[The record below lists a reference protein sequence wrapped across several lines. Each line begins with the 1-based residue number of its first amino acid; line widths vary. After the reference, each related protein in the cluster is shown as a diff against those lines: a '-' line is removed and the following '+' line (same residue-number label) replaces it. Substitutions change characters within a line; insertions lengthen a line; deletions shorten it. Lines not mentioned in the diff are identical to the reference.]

1 MTATTAN
8 AGNAV
13 STPPP
18 PGMWPTASGYLVRA
32 IPAFQ
37 ALLTIAGAIALIA
50 LIIIGPQGLALPL
63 FLVALAV
70 PLSFT
75 LAAGAS
81 AVWTWQGTSRGRVM
95 AVIVDYL
102 AFITVFVLLLHFS
115 GVFTGVDDLAD
126 VFGATLPWILVGLVG
141 FMLGYIGDSASRT
154 GTVARAVNY
163 IRLGLYAIAA
173 LGFLWAIEAW
183 RGLVDLIVGTLTDPL
198 RLTLALISLVIFV
211 FLIAVFGRAGRERYG
226 ATLTD
231 SDTLDGVLFISPNFL
246 GFLAFFAGP
255 LLFSLYVSLTDW
267 NAFSDPFFIGLENYI
282 DLLSVQVVF
291 LDDPDVLLVPGLN
304 PGFTEVLRLG
314 PIAVAA
320 QDNLFWISLR
330 NIIVFSIIA
339 IPMAVIPALF
349 LATLLNSKVRGIR
362 FFRAVYFIPSVAGVV
377 GIAII
382 WRQLLDQTVGWVN
395 YFITMTVDGING
407 LFGLSIEDP
416 RIGWLSDPATA
427 LPMVAIVFAWITV
440 GFNAILFLAG
450 LQGIPADLYEAA
462 TIDGANRWQRFRN
475 ITLPAVSATT
485 FFVVATTSILALQ
498 MFTEALVL
506 KGLDPGGPNNATLTP
521 VMHLQRSGFQDFQFG
536 YASAIAWVLFGLI
549 FVFTIIQYRRQRDEA
564 FGG

>member
-1 MTATTAN
+1 VGWWA
-8 AGNAV
+8 AGARL
-13 STPPP
+13 
-18 PGMWPTASGYLVRA
+18 LVKA

-37 ALLTIAGAIALIA
+37 ALLTIAGAVALIA
-50 LIIIGPQGLALPL
+50 LLVFGPQGMPLPL
-63 FLVALAV
+63 YIVALLV

-75 LAAGAS
+75 LAAGLS
-81 AVWTWQGTSRGRVM
+81 AWWTWQRTSRGRVL

-102 AFITVFVLLLHFS
+102 AFLTVFLLLLHFS
-115 GVFTGVDDLAD
+115 GVFVGFDDLAD
-126 VFGATLPWILVGLVG
+126 VFGATIPWILVALGG
-141 FMLGYIGDSASRT
+141 FMLGYIGDSASR
-154 GTVARAVNY
+154 GGRVASIVRYTRVA
-163 IRLGLYAIAA
+163 LYAIAVI
-173 LGFLWAIEAW
+173 GFLFAIEAA
-183 RGLVDLIVGTLTDPL
+183 RGAIDLIVGTLTDPL
-198 RLTLALISLVIFV
+198 RLGLAVASLVILL
-211 FLIAVFGRAGRERYG
+211 FLLALFGRAGRERYG

-246 GFLAFFAGP
+246 GFLGFFAGP

-267 NAFSDPFFIGLENYI
+267 NAFSEPFFVGLENYI
-282 DLLSVQVVF
+282 DLLSIQ
-291 LDDPDVLLVPGLN
+291 VLLLEDPSVLLAPGLD

-314 PIAVAA
+314 PIAIAA
-320 QDNLFWISLR
+320 RDNLFWISLR
-330 NIIVFSIIA
+330 NIIVFSLIA
-339 IPMAVIPALF
+339 IPLAVVPALF
-349 LATLLNSKVRGIR
+349 LASLLNSKVRGIR

-395 YFITMTVDGING
+395 YGITLGVDALNAT
-407 LFGLSIEDP
+407 LGLSISDP
-416 RIGWLSDPATA
+416 KIGWLSDPVTA
-427 LPMVAIVFAWITV
+427 LPMVAVVFAWITV

-462 TIDGANRWQRFRN
+462 TIDGANRWQRFRS

-549 FVFTIIQYRRQRDEA
+549 FAFTIIQYRRQRDEA